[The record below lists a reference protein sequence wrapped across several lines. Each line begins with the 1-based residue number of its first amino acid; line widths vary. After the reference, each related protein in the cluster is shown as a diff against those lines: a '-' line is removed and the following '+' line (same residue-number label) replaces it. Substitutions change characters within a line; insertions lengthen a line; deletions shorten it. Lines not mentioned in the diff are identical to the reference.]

1 MRRIAFAFVLPLL
14 LAAPVAAE
22 PVRDAVAKDMPSLMA
37 IYRDLHANPELSF
50 EEVRSA
56 GILAAEFKRL
66 GFTVTTGVGKTG
78 VVAVL
83 KNGPGPVL
91 MLRTDM
97 DGLPVPEQTG
107 LPFASKATGK
117 TREGQPTP
125 IMHACGH
132 DTHMTGMIG
141 TARRLAAMK
150 ADWSGTL
157 VLIGQP
163 AEELGL
169 GAGAML
175 DDGLFKRFPKPEYV
189 VGFHDAANLPA
200 GTIGVKPGFAL
211 ANVDS
216 VDITVKGLGGHGAYP
231 EATKDPI
238 VLAARIVTTLQTL
251 ISRELDPQDA
261 AVVTIGSFQGG
272 AKHNII
278 PDEAKLL
285 ITVRSYS
292 DATRTQM
299 LDGIARI
306 AKGEAIAAGMPADR
320 MPVVTIK
327 DERTPATFNT
337 EPLSGR
343 LSTLF
348 AARFGADRVTVPKA
362 SMAGEDFSR
371 FYLADKSIQ
380 SVIFWVGGVPKAA
393 WKKAGGDVA
402 KLPSLHSPFWAP
414 EADVV
419 IETATEAMTAAALDI
434 LKKG

>member
-1 MRRIAFAFVLPLL
+1 MRLIAPALILL
-14 LAAPVAAE
+14 LASPAAAE
-22 PVRDAVAKDMPSLMA
+22 PVREAVAKDMPALMT
-37 IYRDLHANPELSF
+37 IYRDLHSHPELSF

-66 GFTVTTGVGKTG
+66 GFAVTPGVGKTG
-78 VVAVL
+78 VVAVM

-91 MLRTDM
+91 LLRTDM

-107 LPFASKATGK
+107 LPFASKAMGK

-132 DTHMTGMIG
+132 DTHMTAMIG

-150 ADWSGTL
+150 ASWSGTL

-163 AEELGL
+163 AEEIGI
-169 GAGAML
+169 GAAAML
-175 DDGLFKRFPKPEYV
+175 ADGLFTRFPKPQYV
-189 VGFHDAANLPA
+189 VGFHDSANIPA
-200 GTIGVKPGFAL
+200 GVIGVKPGFAL

-216 VDITVKGLGGHGAYP
+216 VDVTVKGLGGHGAYP

-261 AVVTIGSFQGG
+261 AVVTVGSIQGG

-278 PDEAKLL
+278 PDEVKLL

-299 LDGIARI
+299 LDGIART
-306 AKGEAIAAGMPADR
+306 ARGEAIAAGMPQDK
-320 MPVVTIK
+320 MPVVTVK

-343 LSTLF
+343 LSALF
-348 AARFGADRVTVPKA
+348 ATRFSADRVTTPPA

-371 FYLADKSIQ
+371 YYLADKSIQ
-380 SVIFWVGGVPKAA
+380 SVIFWVGGVGKAA
-393 WKKAGGDVA
+393 WKKADGDVS

-414 EADVV
+414 EADTV

-434 LKKG
+434 LKK